1 MNIKPPHH
9 DRLRDYDALH
19 VQQLWEDAIELDVD
33 LSACDPYRALNNDKY
48 KIAIGQATKVISA
61 ARRKR
66 DAHFRKEDMYAI
78 NRQAFR
84 ASTYAEQKVL
94 ESLMRF
100 ESRMMQLHHDV
111 CSLCNECSIDM
122 TVNKNN
128 VKIATVFRSRQCTL

>member
-66 DAHFRKEDMYAI
+66 DAHFRKEDMYTQLIAKHSEHQPMP
-78 NRQAFR
+78 NRR
-84 ASTYAEQKVL
+84 YS
-94 ESLMRF
+94 
-100 ESRMMQLHHDV
+100 
-111 CSLCNECSIDM
+111 N
-122 TVNKNN
+122 
-128 VKIATVFRSRQCTL
+128 RSCDLNRE